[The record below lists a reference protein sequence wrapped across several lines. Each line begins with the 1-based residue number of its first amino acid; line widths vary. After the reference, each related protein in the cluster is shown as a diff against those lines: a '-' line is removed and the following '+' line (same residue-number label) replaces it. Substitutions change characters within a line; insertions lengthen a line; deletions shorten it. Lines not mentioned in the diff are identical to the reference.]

1 MSSALGTGLPR
12 AGARRAP
19 SAAADAAGQSAVFG
33 WCRTQSEFAALA
45 PEWERLYDNCR
56 SATPFQSHAWLHS
69 WWRAYGTRG
78 RLRLAL
84 VRDGAGR
91 LLAVAPLRAVRWP
104 VPALVPLGSAVTDFM
119 DVLLDDDHRGAAAEA
134 LVRGLSAAAR
144 TRLLDLGEARPGA
157 ATALLYEAW
166 PGPRRILDDSVCLQL
181 PAVPLESLLTRLAA
195 PRAQRVRAKLRKLD
209 ALGIEQRPVPA
220 AEAEQAVRTLLRLHR
235 LQWQGRG
242 VTAEHLRPRFAEH
255 LVGAAGR
262 MVAAGQARL
271 TEFRLDGEVAAVDLS
286 LRGPRLRGGY
296 LYGADPRLRERK
308 ADVATMLLRSVLA
321 DCPDTGAPGGILSLL
336 RGEEP
341 YKHHWR
347 PDTAVNR
354 RYLLASRSTAP
365 LLTAVTLD
373 AAARQRARALRAAWR
388 ERTWA
393 APWERGERNGT
404 GKRAGQRAL
413 GPEEKAKGPEQRSK
427 APDAQGRNGKG
438 RNGKE
443 PDGKAPGGKA
453 SDGKRPDAKAPVRK
467 APVRKAPVRKAP
479 VREAPIREAA
489 LREAPIRQAPPRKAG
504 VEAASSSPARSGQ
517 GGGKSAAPAPRT
529 APDAGAGRGADRES

>member
-12 AGARRAP
+12 ATARRAP
-19 SAAADAAGQSAVFG
+19 WPAAGAAGQSAVFG
-33 WCRTQSEFAALA
+33 WCRTQREFAALA

-104 VPALVPLGSAVTDFM
+104 VPALVPLGGAVTDFM
-119 DVLLDDDHRGAAAEA
+119 DVLLDDDHRDAAAEA

-157 ATALLYEAW
+157 ATALLHEAW
-166 PGPRRILDDSVCLQL
+166 PGPRRVLDDSVCLHL

-321 DCPDTGAPGGILSLL
+321 DCADAGTPGEILSLL

-365 LLTAVTLD
+365 LLAAVTLD

-393 APWERGERNGT
+393 APWERRDRGERNGKAK
-404 GKRAGQRAL
+404 GADQRAQ
-413 GPEEKAKGPEQRSK
+413 GPDEKAKGPEQKSK
-427 APDAQGRNGKG
+427 APDAKGPNGK
-438 RNGKE
+438 RS
-443 PDGKAPGGKA
+443 DGKGP
-453 SDGKRPDAKAPVRK
+453 DGKRPDGKGPDGQGPDGKRPDGRVSIRK
-467 APVRKAPVRKAP
+467 APIRKAPIRKAP
-479 VREAPIREAA
+479 I
-489 LREAPIRQAPPRKAG
+489 RKASA
-504 VEAASSSPARSGQ
+504 EAASSSPARAGQ